1 MTIYLNNLKHG
12 HLSSSYLKSSGKVT
26 AFYFIT
32 TFIHVKFY
40 TRMRLSMEF
49 LPSND
54 KTLPHLY
61 LLDLFYVIPFI
72 LIIFILS
79 T

>member
-12 HLSSSYLKSSGKVT
+12 HLSSSYLKSSDKVT

-32 TFIHVKFY
+32 AFILLKFY
-40 TRMRLSMEF
+40 TRMGFYIWSFLYIHRVLSHF
-49 LPSND
+49 CIL
-54 KTLPHLY
+54 HLLY
-61 LLDLFYVIPFI
+61 AISFI

>member
-1 MTIYLNNLKHG
+1 MNIYLNNLKHN
-12 HLSSSYLKSSGKVT
+12 HASSSYLKSSGKLMP
-26 AFYFIT
+26 FYFIT
-32 TFIHVKFY
+32 AFILVKFY
-40 TRMRLSMEF
+40 TRMRLFMEF

-54 KTLPHLY
+54 KILPHLY
-61 LLDLFYVIPFI
+61 LLDLFYVISFI

>member
-1 MTIYLNNLKHG
+1 MNIYNNLNINRAN
-12 HLSSSYLKSSGKVT
+12 SSYLKSSGKLMPFYPIT
-26 AFYFIT
+26 AFIL
-32 TFIHVKFY
+32 VKFY

-54 KTLPHLY
+54 KKLPHPY
-61 LLDLFYVIPFI
+61 LLDLLYVISFI